1 MKNGTVQVICGSGR
15 GKTSMAVGLAVSALA
30 EQKRVIMIQFLKGS
44 LEPERMD
51 VLKRLEPEMKV
62 FRFEKSPAFFEQL
75 SEDAKKEE
83 ERNIHNGLNFAKK
96 VMATGEC
103 DVLILDEI
111 LGIVDCGIITAADLM
126 QSLEAREKEMSVIL
140 TGMVFPA
147 ELENYVDATT
157 TIYSKG
163 AES

>member
-1 MKNGTVQVICGSGR
+1 MKNGTVQVICGSGK
-15 GKTSMAVGLAVSALA
+15 GKTSMALGLAISALA

-51 VLKRLEPEMKV
+51 VLMRLEPDLKV
-62 FRFEKSPAFFEQL
+62 FRFEKSPAFFEHL
-75 SEDAKKEE
+75 SEEEKKEE

-111 LGIVDCGIITAADLM
+111 LGIVDCGIMTAEDLV
-126 QSLEAREKEMSVIL
+126 QNLKAREKEMSVIL
-140 TGMVFPA
+140 TGLVFPSG
-147 ELENYVDATT
+147 LENDVDAIT
-157 TIYSKG
+157 TIQSKNVK
-163 AES
+163 

>member
-1 MKNGTVQVICGSGR
+1 
-15 GKTSMAVGLAVSALA
+15 MALGLAISALA

-51 VLKRLEPEMKV
+51 VLMRLEPDLKV
-62 FRFEKSPAFFEQL
+62 FRFEKSPAFFEHL
-75 SEDAKKEE
+75 SEEEKKEE

-111 LGIVDCGIITAADLM
+111 LGIVDCGIMTAEDLV
-126 QSLEAREKEMSVIL
+126 QNLKAREKEMSVIL
-140 TGMVFPA
+140 TGLVFPSG
-147 ELENYVDATT
+147 LENDVDAIT
-157 TIYSKG
+157 TIQSKDVK
-163 AES
+163 

>member
-1 MKNGTVQVICGSGR
+1 MKNGTVQVICGSGK
-15 GKTSMAVGLAVSALA
+15 GKTSMALGLAISALA

-51 VLKRLEPEMKV
+51 VLMRLEPDLKV
-62 FRFEKSPAFFEQL
+62 FRFEKSPAFFEHL
-75 SEDAKKEE
+75 SEEEKKEE

-111 LGIVDCGIITAADLM
+111 LGIVDCGIMTAEDLV
-126 QSLEAREKEMSVIL
+126 QNLKAREKEMSVIL
-140 TGMVFPA
+140 TGLVFPSG
-147 ELENYVDATT
+147 LENDVP
-157 TIYSKG
+157 
-163 AES
+163 

>member
-1 MKNGTVQVICGSGR
+1 MKNGIVQVICGSGK
-15 GKTSMAVGLAVSALA
+15 GKTSMALGLAISALA

-51 VLKRLEPEMKV
+51 VLMRLEPDLKV
-62 FRFEKSPAFFEQL
+62 FRFEKSPAFFEHL
-75 SEDAKKEE
+75 SEEEKKEE

-111 LGIVDCGIITAADLM
+111 LGIVDCGIMTAEDLV
-126 QSLEAREKEMSVIL
+126 QNLKAREKEMSVIL
-140 TGMVFPA
+140 TGLVFPSG
-147 ELENYVDATT
+147 LENDVDAIT
-157 TIYSKG
+157 TIQSKNVK
-163 AES
+163 

>member
-1 MKNGTVQVICGSGR
+1 MKNGTVQVICGSGK
-15 GKTSMAVGLAVSALA
+15 GKTSMALGLAISALA

-51 VLKRLEPEMKV
+51 VLMRLEPDLKV
-62 FRFEKSPAFFEQL
+62 FRFEKSPAFFEHL
-75 SEDAKKEE
+75 SEEEKKEE

-111 LGIVDCGIITAADLM
+111 LGIVDCGIMTAEDLV
-126 QSLEAREKEMSVIL
+126 QNLKAREKEMSVIL
-140 TGMVFPA
+140 TGLVFPSG
-147 ELENYVDATT
+147 LENDVDAIT
-157 TIYSKG
+157 TIQSKDVK
-163 AES
+163 

>member
-1 MKNGTVQVICGSGR
+1 MKNGTVQVICGSGK
-15 GKTSMAVGLAVSALA
+15 GKTSMALGLAISALA

-51 VLKRLEPEMKV
+51 VLMRLEPDLKV
-62 FRFEKSPAFFEQL
+62 FRFEKSPAFFEHL
-75 SEDAKKEE
+75 SEEEKKEE

-111 LGIVDCGIITAADLM
+111 LGIVDCGIMTAEDLV
-126 QSLEAREKEMSVIL
+126 QNLKAREKEMSVIL
-140 TGMVFPA
+140 TGLVFPSG
-147 ELENYVDATT
+147 LENDVDAITFLA
-157 TIYSKG
+157 KFRPL
-163 AES
+163 

>member
-1 MKNGTVQVICGSGR
+1 MKNGTVQVICGSGK
-15 GKTSMAVGLAVSALA
+15 GKTSMALGLAISALA

-51 VLKRLEPEMKV
+51 VLMRLEPDLKV
-62 FRFEKSPAFFEQL
+62 FRFEKSPAFFEHL
-75 SEDAKKEE
+75 SEEEKKEE

-111 LGIVDCGIITAADLM
+111 LGIVDCGIMTAEDLV
-126 QSLEAREKEMSVIL
+126 QNLKSREKEMSVIL
-140 TGMVFPA
+140 TGLVFPSG
-147 ELENYVDATT
+147 LENDVDAIT
-157 TIYSKG
+157 TIQSKNVK
-163 AES
+163 

>member
-1 MKNGTVQVICGSGR
+1 
-15 GKTSMAVGLAVSALA
+15 MALGLAISALA

-51 VLKRLEPEMKV
+51 VLMRLEPDLKV
-62 FRFEKSPAFFEQL
+62 FRFEKSPAFFEHL
-75 SEDAKKEE
+75 SEEEKKEE

-111 LGIVDCGIITAADLM
+111 LGIVDCGIMTAEDLV
-126 QSLEAREKEMSVIL
+126 QNLKAREKEMSVIL
-140 TGMVFPA
+140 TGLVFPSG
-147 ELENYVDATT
+147 LENDVDAIT
-157 TIYSKG
+157 TIQSKNVK
-163 AES
+163 

>member
-1 MKNGTVQVICGSGR
+1 MKNGTVQVICGSGK
-15 GKTSMAVGLAVSALA
+15 GKTRMALGLAISALA

-51 VLKRLEPEMKV
+51 VLMRLEPDLKV
-62 FRFEKSPAFFEQL
+62 FRFEKSPAFFEHL
-75 SEDAKKEE
+75 SEEEKKEE

-111 LGIVDCGIITAADLM
+111 LGIVDCGIMTAEDLV
-126 QSLEAREKEMSVIL
+126 QNLKAREKEMSVIL
-140 TGMVFPA
+140 TGLVFPSG
-147 ELENYVDATT
+147 LENDVDAIT
-157 TIYSKG
+157 TIQSKDVK
-163 AES
+163 

>member
-1 MKNGTVQVICGSGR
+1 MIGF
-15 GKTSMAVGLAVSALA
+15 SALA

-51 VLKRLEPEMKV
+51 VLMRLEPDLKV
-62 FRFEKSPAFFEQL
+62 FRFEKSPAFFEHL
-75 SEDAKKEE
+75 SEEEKKEE

-111 LGIVDCGIITAADLM
+111 LGIVDCGIMTAEDLV
-126 QSLEAREKEMSVIL
+126 QNLKAREKEMSVIL
-140 TGMVFPA
+140 TGLVFPSG
-147 ELENYVDATT
+147 LENDVDAIT
-157 TIYSKG
+157 TIQSKDVK
-163 AES
+163 